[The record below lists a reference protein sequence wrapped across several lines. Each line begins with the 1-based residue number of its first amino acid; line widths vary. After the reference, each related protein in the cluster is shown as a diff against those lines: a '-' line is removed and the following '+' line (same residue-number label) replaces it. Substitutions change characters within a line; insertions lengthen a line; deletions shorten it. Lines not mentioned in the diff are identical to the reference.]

1 LIWLAIEFWFKKS
14 AIEKMFMISAVA
26 EKSAVKNQR
35 KNVLNQI
42 SSLREQVEDLHDY
55 LDLLEARARNKGKR
69 TFTTE
74 EVRKQLGLA

>member
-1 LIWLAIEFWFKKS
+1 
-14 AIEKMFMISAVA
+14 MFMISTVTEKTA
-26 EKSAVKNQR
+26 EKNQR
-35 KNVLNQI
+35 KNVISQI
-42 SSLREQVEDLHDY
+42 ASLREQMEDLNDY

>member
-1 LIWLAIEFWFKKS
+1 MIWLAIEFWFKKP
-14 AIEKMFMISAVA
+14 AIEKMFVISAVA

-42 SSLREQVEDLHDY
+42 FSLREQVEDLHDY

>member
-1 LIWLAIEFWFKKS
+1 MSNVI
-14 AIEKMFMISAVA
+14 A
-26 EKSAVKNQR
+26 ERPAAKTQR

-42 SSLREQVEDLHDY
+42 SSLREQLEDLHDY

-69 TFTTE
+69 TYATD

>member
-1 LIWLAIEFWFKKS
+1 MNS
-14 AIEKMFMISAVA
+14 ATTEKPSAKV
-26 EKSAVKNQR
+26 QR
-35 KNVLNQI
+35 KNVINQI
-42 SSLREQVEDLHDY
+42 SSLREQVEDLNDY